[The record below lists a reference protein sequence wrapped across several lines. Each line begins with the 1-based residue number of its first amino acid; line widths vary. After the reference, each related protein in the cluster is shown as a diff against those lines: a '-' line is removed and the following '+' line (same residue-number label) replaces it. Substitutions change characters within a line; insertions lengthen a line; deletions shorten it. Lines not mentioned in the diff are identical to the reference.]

1 MSAFSNMRIGS
12 RLALGFAA
20 VLVMM
25 IGLSGISI
33 TKVRQISQNLSE
45 VNDVNS
51 VKQRYAINFRGSV
64 HDRAIFLRDVVLVT
78 DATELDE
85 AVSTIEKLTEDY
97 ARSAG
102 PLDAM
107 LASAAGTT
115 DEEVA
120 ILASIKETEAA
131 TLPLIDRVV
140 ATQRAGDSRGAHTL
154 LMTEARPRFVT
165 WLRQINQ
172 FIDLQEA
179 KNKVVGTET
188 TALAG
193 TFTLLTVV
201 LSGLALAMGAT
212 VAFLIGRSIKPLEV
226 LTAVMGKLA
235 GGDLTVAVPSAERG
249 DEIGDIARA
258 VQQFKDSGL
267 ERIRLEADAKARQEA
282 MDAKLKASE
291 AAFQAEQRE
300 VVETMASALTRLAE
314 GDLTVRLEADPSSN
328 YVALLNDFNAAVEN
342 LSTQLSLVESAAEQ
356 VSHAGSEITSGS
368 QSLADSASDQAATLE
383 SVAAKVQQFAVM
395 TRQSAGNAEEAR
407 TLAARARE
415 HTGEGT
421 SRMTRLTEAVRD
433 IRQSS
438 TETAKI
444 VKTIEEIAFQTNLLA
459 LNAAVEAARAGD
471 AGRGFAVVAEEV
483 RALAIRSAE
492 ASKNTATLI
501 ERNVQSAEHGVK
513 LNGEVMQSLEQ
524 IDAQVQRVASV
535 TAEISTAAE
544 HQAVVVTQIDAA
556 VEQMNAV
563 TQQVA
568 ANAEES
574 ASAAAELESQARTLR
589 ETVGQFHIASSR
601 PGEMA
606 RGAGRRPTTMK
617 RGSATSRANGSR
629 SVASRSASSGW
640 SPVGSDR
647 SAMPALAGV
656 GAGGDDDLES
666 FEGF

>member
-1 MSAFSNMRIGS
+1 
-12 RLALGFAA
+12 
-20 VLVMM
+20 
-25 IGLSGISI
+25 
-33 TKVRQISQNLSE
+33 
-45 VNDVNS
+45 
-51 VKQRYAINFRGSV
+51 
-64 HDRAIFLRDVVLVT
+64 
-78 DATELDE
+78 
-85 AVSTIEKLTEDY
+85 
-97 ARSAG
+97 
-102 PLDAM
+102 
-107 LASAAGTT
+107 
-115 DEEVA
+115 
-120 ILASIKETEAA
+120 
-131 TLPLIDRVV
+131 
-140 ATQRAGDSRGAHTL
+140 
-154 LMTEARPRFVT
+154 
-165 WLRQINQ
+165 
-172 FIDLQEA
+172 
-179 KNKVVGTET
+179 
-188 TALAG
+188 
-193 TFTLLTVV
+193 
-201 LSGLALAMGAT
+201 

-235 GGDLTVAVPSAERG
+235 NGDLSVDVPSATRG

-258 VQQFKDSGL
+258 VQQFKDSAL
-267 ERIRLEADAKARQEA
+267 ERIRVEAEAKARQDE

-300 VVETMASALTRLAE
+300 VVETMAAALTRLAE
-314 GDLTVRLEADPSSN
+314 GDLTVRLEADPSSS
-328 YVALLNDFNAAVEN
+328 YVALLNDFNVAVEN
-342 LSTQLSLVESAAEQ
+342 LSTQLSLVEAAAEQ

-407 TLAARARE
+407 SLAASARE
-415 HTGEGT
+415 HTSEGT
-421 SRMTRLTEAVRD
+421 SRMNRLTEAVRD

-524 IDAQVQRVASV
+524 IDTQVQRVASV
-535 TAEISTAAE
+535 TADISTAAE

-556 VEQMNAV
+556 VEQMNSV

-589 ETVGQFHIASSR
+589 DTVGQFQITGTVQRGA
-601 PGEMA
+601 A
-606 RGAGRRPTTMK
+606 RGGARRGAAP
-617 RGSATSRANGSR
+617 SRAAAR
-629 SVASRSASSGW
+629 AAKPSSWKPAATRW
-640 SPVGSDR
+640 SSTPVTAGI
-647 SAMPALAGV
+647 AVGV
-656 GAGGDDDLES
+656 GADDDMES

>member
-1 MSAFSNMRIGS
+1 MSAFSNMRIGT

-33 TKVRQISQNLSE
+33 VKVRQISANLSE

-78 DATELDE
+78 EAAELDN
-85 AVSTIEKLTEDY
+85 AVSTIDKLSEDY

-107 LASAAGTT
+107 LATASGTT
-115 DEEVA
+115 DEERT
-120 ILASIKETEAA
+120 ILAALKSTEAA
-131 TLPLIDRVV
+131 TLPLIKRVI
-140 ATQRAGDSRGAHTL
+140 TLQRAGDTLAAHSV
-154 LMTEARPRFVT
+154 LMNDARPLFVT

-193 TFTLLTVV
+193 TFSLLTFV
-201 LSGLALAMGAT
+201 LAGLALALGAT

-235 GGDLTVAVPSAERG
+235 GGDLSVQVPSATRG

-258 VQQFKDSGL
+258 VQQFKDSAL
-267 ERIRLEADAKARQEA
+267 ERIRVEADAKARQDEL
-282 MDAKLKASE
+282 DAKLKASE
-291 AAFQAEQRE
+291 AAFQAEQRD
-300 VVETMASALTRLAE
+300 VVETMAAALTRLAE

-328 YVALLNDFNAAVEN
+328 YVTLLNDFNAAVEN
-342 LSTQLSLVESAAEQ
+342 LSTQLSLVEAAAEQ

-407 TLAARARE
+407 SLAASARE

-421 SRMTRLTEAVRD
+421 SRMNRLTEAVRD

-492 ASKNTATLI
+492 ASKNTAALI

-535 TAEISTAAE
+535 TAQISTAAE
-544 HQAVVVTQIDAA
+544 HQAVVVTEIDAA

-589 ETVGQFHIASSR
+589 DTVGQFQIAGAAKRQAMRGGARRTGAPSR
-601 PGEMA
+601 VAA
-606 RGAGRRPTTMK
+606 RKST
-617 RGSATSRANGSR
+617 
-629 SVASRSASSGW
+629 SSGW
-640 SPVGSDR
+640 KPAGNAWSSTP
-647 SAMPALAGV
+647 AMAGV
-656 GAGGDDDLES
+656 AVGADDDDMES

>member
-1 MSAFSNMRIGS
+1 MSAFSNMRIGT

-33 TKVRQISQNLSE
+33 TKVRQISANLSE
-45 VNDVNS
+45 VNEVNS

-78 DATELDE
+78 DAAELDD
-85 AVSTIEKLTEDY
+85 AVSTIEKLTDDY

-102 PLDAM
+102 PLDDM
-107 LASAAGTT
+107 LATAEGTT
-115 DEEVA
+115 DEERA
-120 ILASIKETEAA
+120 ILATIKETEAA
-131 TLPLIDRVV
+131 TLPLIERVI
-140 ATQRAGDSRGAHTL
+140 ATQRAGDARGAHTL

-193 TFTLLTVV
+193 TFSLLTFA
-201 LSGLALAMGAT
+201 LAGLALALGAT
-212 VAFLIGRSIKPLEV
+212 VAYLIGRSIKPLEV

-235 GGDLTVAVPSAERG
+235 NGDLSVQVPSAARG

-258 VQQFKDSGL
+258 VQQFKDSAL
-267 ERIRLEADAKARQEA
+267 ERIRVEAEAKARQDE

-300 VVETMASALTRLAE
+300 VVETMAAALTRLAE
-314 GDLTVRLEADPSSN
+314 GDLTVRLDADPSSN

-342 LSTQLSLVESAAEQ
+342 LATQLSLVEAAAEQ

-407 TLAARARE
+407 SLAASARE
-415 HTGEGT
+415 HTSEGT
-421 SRMTRLTEAVRD
+421 SRMNRLTEAVRD

-589 ETVGQFHIASSR
+589 DTVGQFQIAGVAKR
-601 PGEMA
+601 EAVRGGA
-606 RGAGRRPTTMK
+606 RRT
-617 RGSATSRANGSR
+617 ATPSRAAAR
-629 SVASRSASSGW
+629 TTKSSGW
-640 SPVGSDR
+640 KPATTAWSSTP
-647 SAMPALAGV
+647 AMAGV
-656 GAGGDDDLES
+656 AVGADDDDMES

>member
-1 MSAFSNMRIGS
+1 MSAISNLRIGS

-33 TKVRQISQNLSE
+33 AKVRQISANLAE
-45 VNDVNS
+45 VNELNS

-64 HDRAIFLRDVVLVT
+64 HDRAIFLRDVVLVS
-78 DATELDE
+78 DAAELGD
-85 AVSTIEKLTEDY
+85 AVTKIESLTADY

-107 LASAAGTT
+107 VALPEGTT
-115 DEEVA
+115 EEERG

-131 TLPLIDRVV
+131 TLPIIERVI
-140 ATQRAGDSRGAHTL
+140 ATQRAGDATAAHTM

-165 WLRQINQ
+165 WLGQINQ

-193 TFTLLTVV
+193 SFTLLTVA
-201 LSGLALAMGAT
+201 LSLLALALGAT
-212 VAFLIGRSIKPLEV
+212 VALLIGRSIKPLEV

-235 GGDLTVAVPSAERG
+235 SGDLTVQVPSAARA

-258 VQQFKDSGL
+258 VQQFKDSAL
-267 ERIRLEADAKARQEA
+267 DRIRQEA
-282 MDAKLKASE
+282 EAKVRQDEMDAKLKASE
-291 AAFQAEQRE
+291 AAFLAEQRE
-300 VVETMASALTRLAE
+300 VVDTMASALTRLAE

-395 TRQSAGNAEEAR
+395 TRQSASNADEAR

-421 SRMTRLTEAVRD
+421 SRMNRLTEAVRD

-492 ASKNTATLI
+492 ASKNTAALI

-535 TAEISTAAE
+535 TAEISSAAE

-574 ASAAAELESQARTLR
+574 ASAAAELEGQARTLR
-589 ETVGQFHIASSR
+589 DTVSQFQILKTVTREAPR
-601 PGEMA
+601 GGA
-606 RGAGRRPTTMK
+606 RRGATKP
-617 RGSATSRANGSR
+617 R
-629 SVASRSASSGW
+629 SGLARKPASGW
-640 SPVGSDR
+640 
-647 SAMPALAGV
+647 APAANDWSSTPAFAGA
-656 GAGGDDDLES
+656 AGGADDDMDS

>member
-1 MSAFSNMRIGS
+1 MSAFSNMRIGT

-25 IGLSGISI
+25 LGLSGISI
-33 TKVRQISQNLSE
+33 TKVRQISANLSD
-45 VNDVNS
+45 VNEVNS

-78 DATELDE
+78 DAAELND
-85 AVSTIEKLTEDY
+85 AVSTIEQLTEDY

-107 LASAAGTT
+107 LNSVNGTT
-115 DEEVA
+115 DEERT
-120 ILASIKETEAA
+120 ILATIKETEAA
-131 TLPLIDRVV
+131 TLPLIERVI
-140 ATQRAGDSRGAHTL
+140 AIQRAGDVREAHTL
-154 LMTEARPRFVT
+154 LMAEARPRFAT

-179 KNKVVGTET
+179 KNKIVGTET

-193 TFTLLTVV
+193 TFSLLTLV
-201 LSGLALAMGAT
+201 LTGLALALGAT
-212 VAFLIGRSIKPLEV
+212 VAFLIGRSVTPLET

-235 GGDLTVAVPSAERG
+235 GGDLSVPVPSAERG
-249 DEIGDIARA
+249 GEIGDIARA
-258 VQQFKDSGL
+258 VQQFKDSAL
-267 ERIRLEADAKARQEA
+267 ERIRLDAEAKARQDE

-291 AAFQAEQRE
+291 AAFQAEQRD
-300 VVETMASALTRLAE
+300 VVETMAAALTRLAE
-314 GDLTVRLEADPSSN
+314 GDLTVRLAADPSSN

-342 LSTQLSLVESAAEQ
+342 LSTQLSLVEAAAEQ
-356 VSHAGSEITSGS
+356 VSHAGAEITSGS

-407 TLAARARE
+407 ALAASARE

-421 SRMTRLTEAVRD
+421 SRMNRLTEAVRD

-492 ASKNTATLI
+492 ASKNTAALI

-544 HQAVVVTQIDAA
+544 HQAVVVTQIDTA

-574 ASAAAELESQARTLR
+574 ASAAAELESQARTLGD
-589 ETVGQFHIASSR
+589 TVGQFQISGAATR
-601 PGEMA
+601 DTV
-606 RGAGRRPTTMK
+606 RGGTRRAN
-617 RGSATSRANGSR
+617 ATSRPAPARKATATGWKP
-629 SVASRSASSGW
+629 ATTAWSST
-640 SPVGSDR
+640 PT
-647 SAMPALAGV
+647 MAGAAI
-656 GAGGDDDLES
+656 GAAEDDMES